1 MAFPVLGRKLRAMKR
16 ERVLKEK
23 NLKIRTINDE
33 LLHSYHSKIY
43 NTKTKRGQAN
53 DILGID
59 EIYYDGNAIKIPPNI
74 DPESVLLQDGLN
86 DNILALIV
94 DSIQNPEE
102 QFAKNELPDD
112 VIQGLEHLQKFR
124 QLNPSKTSKLSHNS
138 VMGENSSRRIYPDG
152 WELSYYPAGKKGR
165 RGKQHHGKPNIDA
178 IKMWVED
185 TKLGGMSQMQL
196 EDEYR
201 KVKKTEGNVTWNDD
215 KKEALIDSI
224 AYLVARKL
232 WYVGRRSSRETD
244 DQWQDRTAHMRP
256 EAGSYESNEQWG
268 EGGFTY
274 TREYVYTSGEQ

>member
-74 DPESVLLQDGLN
+74 DPVSVIISDSISESSLVLLID
-86 DNILALIV
+86 A
-94 DSIQNPEE
+94 IQNPEQ
-102 QFAKNELPDD
+102 QFAENELPDD
-112 VIQGLEHLQKFR
+112 VIQGLEQIKNFRHLQP
-124 QLNPSKTSKLSHNS
+124 NTSSKRTHNRVTGS
-138 VMGENSSRRIYPDG
+138 NSGKRIYPDG

-165 RGKQHHGKPNIDA
+165 RGKEHHGKPNIDV
-178 IKMWVED
+178 IKMWVKD
-185 TKLGGMSQMQL
+185 TKLAGKSQMQL

-201 KVKKTEGNVTWNDD
+201 RVRGSEGNVSWDDD
-215 KKEALIDSI
+215 KYEALVDSI

-244 DQWQDRTAHMRP
+244 VQWDEHTSHMRP
-256 EAGSYESNEQWG
+256 PEGSYEPNEDWG
-268 EGGFTY
+268 GNFPYGEEY
-274 TREYVYTSGEQ
+274 TYTSGEQ